1 MGVRD
6 AKDAYP
12 LIYLHDASISL
23 SEWLNFARR
32 RCRQPAGRT
41 GMIAIR
47 DRRGITHA
55 IFVYRIDIDLRAR
68 KQLCLNNLVV
78 ARMPGSTVD
87 EAILTS
93 ANALAARHACKTI
106 SLEQPFSRR
115 MPPLSGC
122 QTALDLFANRANLLP
137 NMSRHLREAEE
148 LSRR

>member
-1 MGVRD
+1 MNQHFQALPMGVRD

-12 LIYLHDASISL
+12 LIYLYDASISL

-47 DRRGITHA
+47 DRRGVTHA

-78 ARMPGSTVD
+78 ARMPGSTID
-87 EAILTS
+87 HAILAS

-106 SLEQPFSRR
+106 SLEQPLSRL
-115 MPPLSGC
+115 MPFLGECPTAQDLSASR
-122 QTALDLFANRANLLP
+122 TKSLTNL
-137 NMSRHLREAEE
+137 SRH
-148 LSRR
+148 

>member
-1 MGVRD
+1 MNQHFQALPMSVRD

-78 ARMPGSTVD
+78 ARMAGSTID
-87 EAILTS
+87 AAILAS

-106 SLEQPFSRR
+106 SLEQPFSRQ
-115 MPPLSGC
+115 MPFLGGCPTAQDLSASR
-122 QTALDLFANRANLLP
+122 TKSLT
-137 NMSRHLREAEE
+137 NMSRH
-148 LSRR
+148 

>member
-1 MGVRD
+1 MNQHFQALPMGVRD

-47 DRRGITHA
+47 DRRGIAHA

-78 ARMPGSTVD
+78 ARMPGSSID

-115 MPPLSGC
+115 MPPLGGC
-122 QTALDLFANRANLLP
+122 PTALDLFANQSNSLA
-137 NMSRHLREAEE
+137 NMSRH
-148 LSRR
+148 

>member
-1 MGVRD
+1 MNQHFQALPMAVRD

-12 LIYLHDASISL
+12 LIYLHDASVSL

-55 IFVYRIDIDLRAR
+55 IFVYRIDIDLHAR

-78 ARMPGSTVD
+78 ARMPGSSID
-87 EAILTS
+87 DAILTS

-115 MPPLSGC
+115 TSPLGGC
-122 QTALDLFANRANLLP
+122 PTALDLFSKRPDRLTST
-137 NMSRHLREAEE
+137 SRH
-148 LSRR
+148 

>member
-1 MGVRD
+1 MSVRD

-78 ARMPGSTVD
+78 ARTPGSTID

-93 ANALAARHACKTI
+93 ANALASRHACKTI

-115 MPPLSGC
+115 TTPSGSC
-122 QTALDLFANRANLLP
+122 PTALDLFASRTNALVNV
-137 NMSRHLREAEE
+137 SRH
-148 LSRR
+148 